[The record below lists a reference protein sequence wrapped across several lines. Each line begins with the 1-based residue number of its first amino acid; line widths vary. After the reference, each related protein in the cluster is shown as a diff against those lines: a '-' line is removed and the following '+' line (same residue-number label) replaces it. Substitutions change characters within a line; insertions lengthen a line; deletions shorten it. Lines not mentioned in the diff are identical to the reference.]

1 MATLAEMIA
10 AENAK
15 RANKPTGLLAAL
27 KNAGQV
33 IDQGLLG
40 GRIGQ
45 IPQRAA
51 EMKQGLLRAPA
62 DLAQLGSPEMKQTV
76 DAAMAG
82 QGPATNPQQ
91 WIDAGM
97 ELTGLAPLGGIA
109 AHTVYHGSPHRF
121 DKFDMSKIGTG
132 EGKQQQGVGL
142 YFAEKEA
149 VAQRYADRLADMH
162 GKAEG
167 NLYKVDLPDDAVSR
181 LADYE
186 GSFASNPD
194 SVRQAMMPLLTDD
207 VIHNLRGYYGWENV
221 DDAPMAAIIGALDIS
236 NGNSRAAVTE
246 LMKGQ
251 GIPGIRYLD
260 GNSRGAGGT
269 SNFVLFDDQLPRIL
283 ETNGQPTG
291 LLPWA
296 DEAKKAKKK

>member
-62 DLAQLGSPEMKQTV
+62 DLAQLGSPAMKQTV
-76 DAAMAG
+76 NAAMAG

-97 ELTGLAPLGGIA
+97 ELTGMAPIGGLVGMTKKANGLLGVGDNAGMGKKSKAIKS
-109 AHTVYHGSPHRF
+109 YHGSKDPSWIDRGDPF
-121 DKFDMSKIGTG
+121 DHTKTANSPSKYLFTSPRKEVAENYAGISETQRWKV
-132 EGKQQQGVGL
+132 EQGWNNPPPETAGIREIEIDGSAKVL
-142 YFAEKEA
+142 K
-149 VAQRYADRLADMH
+149 VIDVK
-162 GKAEG
+162 KAAKKLG
-167 NLYKVDLPDDAVSR
+167 VDWSGDAPLETLLDAAKSQGYDAVKLEMDGPSYAI
-181 LADYE
+181 L
-186 GSFASNPD
+186 NP
-194 SVRQAMMPLLTDD
+194 
-207 VIHNLRGYYGWENV
+207 E
-221 DDAPMAAIIGALDIS
+221 
-236 NGNSRAAVTE
+236 
-246 LMKGQ
+246 
-251 GIPGIRYLD
+251 
-260 GNSRGAGGT
+260 
-269 SNFVLFDDQLPRIL
+269 
-283 ETNGQPTG
+283 
-291 LLPWA
+291 
-296 DEAKKAKKK
+296 KAKYGKK